1 MSLRSIQ
8 GSTQAVRRPDAM
20 AVLSKAFL
28 KAGRELGLTQ
38 EQLGRVVGRNRTS
51 LHRGI
56 DPASKAGELAT
67 MFIRCYRGLHVL
79 VGGDTEV
86 MRHWMSV
93 ENRHTGGVPAQQVQ
107 TVPGLAQVLDYLDA
121 MRGKA

>member
-1 MSLRSIQ
+1 MTLRSAQ
-8 GSTQAVRRPDAM
+8 ELAQAVRRPDAM
-20 AVLSKAFL
+20 TVLGKAFL

-38 EQLGRVVGRNRTS
+38 EQLGRIVGRNRTS

-56 DPASKAGELAT
+56 DPESKAGELAK

-79 VGGDTEV
+79 VGGDTEI

-93 ENRHTGGVPAQQVQ
+93 ENRHTGGVPARQVQ
-107 TVPGLAQVLDYLDA
+107 TVPGLARVLDYLDA